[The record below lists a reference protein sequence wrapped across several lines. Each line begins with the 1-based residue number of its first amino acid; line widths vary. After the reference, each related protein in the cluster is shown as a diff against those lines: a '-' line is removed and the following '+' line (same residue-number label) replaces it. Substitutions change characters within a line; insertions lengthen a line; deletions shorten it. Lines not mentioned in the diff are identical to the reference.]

1 MRRSILVLAA
11 MLSLSQIALAD
22 FWQTSPSGHIIRYRV
37 YNGTNY
43 VRVISLDTNT
53 ILYGHHPDTGNLI
66 IPSVVDDGVNNYTV
80 KGIYNNAFRYT
91 RLTSVTLPNTITTI
105 GSAAFGNC
113 SRLSTITIPNSV
125 TSIGDGAFEY
135 CSELTSIT
143 LSDSLT
149 AINTWAFYGCT
160 GLASIT
166 IPNSVTLIDYD
177 AFRNCTG
184 LTSVTLSNSLA
195 TINCGAF
202 QGCTG
207 LTSITIPNSVTSI
220 CADAFQGCSFSQPV
234 YNNTLFCFL
243 PRNYSGSYSI
253 PNGITKILEGAIEN
267 CPSLTSVI
275 LPNSVMEC
283 NSNFSGCENLNSIIK
298 NDHLFVYLPR
308 NYSGSYSIPTGIRT
322 IGYYAF
328 CGCTGLT
335 EITIPRTVRELPALM
350 YVLSGCPISTVN
362 YYADSAT
369 ATWVWDERSWG
380 NLDWHI
386 PYNNYNNINIG
397 NDVKKIPD
405 GLFEGLPIKN
415 VSIPNSVECIGSRA
429 FYSCHALRKVE
440 LSCSLNSIDDHAF
453 KDCENLDTIAL
464 SCANPPVVQASSNT
478 GISSNVSIIVPCVT
492 SEAYRNTPFWSLFT
506 NYVEDCFEL
515 CMVGVEG
522 GRNVLY
528 WNNEQEVA
536 AYNLYRES
544 VVAGEYEL
552 MASVSYDSASRWV
565 DVNSRPRTRSYR
577 YKISTIDADS
587 NESSLSH
594 EQKTMHLAINQGLG
608 GRWNLQWT
616 PYEGAEYTTYII
628 YRGTTLDSLV
638 QIDIM
643 PADGNTSY
651 TDEEAPEG
659 DVFYQV
665 GIVMRNSCSSAT
677 KSASI
682 SRSNI
687 ATNSSVGINDVADV
701 SFNIYSH
708 DNQIVI
714 NGTNG
719 ETVRVFDMMG
729 RMVAITNGNT
739 VSVPTTGVY
748 MVKIGNLPA
757 RRVAVI

>member
-1 MRRSILVLAA
+1 MKRSILVLVA
-11 MLSLSQIALAD
+11 MLSLCQIAHA
-22 FWQTSPSGHIIRYRV
+22 QANYYANSPSGHYLGYELRYAENCAV
-37 YNGTNY
+37 
-43 VRVISLDTNT
+43 VCDMDTVF
-53 ILYGHHPDTGNLI
+53 GPSTGNLI
-66 IPSVVDDGVNNYTV
+66 IP
-80 KGIYNNAFRYT
+80 
-91 RLTSVTLPNTITTI
+91 
-105 GSAAFGNC
+105 
-113 SRLSTITIPNSV
+113 
-125 TSIGDGAFEY
+125 TSI
-135 CSELTSIT
+135 
-143 LSDSLT
+143 
-149 AINTWAFYGCT
+149 
-160 GLASIT
+160 
-166 IPNSVTLIDYD
+166 IDYYSNEFTVIGISSH
-177 AFRNCTG
+177 AFHGDTG
-184 LTSVTLSNSLA
+184 LTSVTMPS
-195 TINCGAF
+195 TIKSIGDYAF
-202 QGCTG
+202 AGCTG
-207 LTSITIPNSVTSI
+207 LSSITIPDSVTSI
-220 CADAFQGCSFSQPV
+220 GNHAFYGCSFTQPV
-234 YNNTLFCFL
+234 YHDTFFCFL
-243 PRNYSGSYSI
+243 PRNYSGSYTI
-253 PNGITKILEGAIEN
+253 PNGITRIIGGAIED

-283 NSNFSGCENLNSIIK
+283 NSNFSGCVNLNSIIR

-308 NYSGSYSIPTGIRT
+308 NHSGNYSIPTGISTISRYAFKDCEGLTEVTIPRTVTQIPALYLTFAGCSNLSTVNYFADSANCPNFSSFDLYRSGDSLRANHINIGNSVKMIPDGLFAQSTEITRVVIPNSVET
-322 IGYYAF
+322 IGSYAF
-328 CGCTGLT
+328 CGCYNLHNI
-335 EITIPRTVRELPALM
+335 EFSDSLKLISYYAFQFCWSLDTVILPNSLSYFGSGAFS
-350 YVLSGCPISTVN
+350 LSGIS
-362 YYADSAT
+362 Y
-369 ATWVWDERSWG
+369 
-380 NLDWHI
+380 
-386 PYNNYNNINIG
+386 INIPMNICRTINVDG
-397 NDVKKIPD
+397 WGCPNLRGIKIETKRLVASGSFSNTIYHIYVGD
-405 GLFEGLPIKN
+405 
-415 VSIPNSVECIGSRA
+415 SVELLPGNIFNGCTCVQDIT
-429 FYSCHALRKVE
+429 
-440 LSCSLNSIDDHAF
+440 LSC
-453 KDCENLDTIAL
+453 T
-464 SCANPPVVQASSNT
+464 NPPTIQPSTFA
-478 GISSNVSIIVPCVT
+478 GISPNIPIEVPCGT
-492 SEAYRNTPFWSLFT
+492 ADAYREAPYWNTFT
-506 NYVEDCFEL
+506 NFVETACPEL
-515 CMVGVEG
+515 CMVGVEN

-528 WNNEQEVA
+528 WNNDQEVA

-552 MASVSYDSASRWV
+552 MATVPYDSASRWV

-594 EQKTMHLAINQGLG
+594 EQKTMHLTINQGLG

-708 DNQIVI
+708 GNQIVI

-748 MVKIGNLPA
+748 IVIIGNLPA
-757 RRVAVI
+757 RRMAVIW